1 MFSVIE
7 MATRDEEIKQMA
19 ELLKSGAIMLSQ
31 ACPVCKTPLFK
42 LPSGDIMCPRCKK
55 RVIIT
60 SREEEATVAVRSET
74 VLSNLESLAL
84 SKIEELTL
92 AAKSEKNLDQLFTI
106 EKHLSLWLDLL
117 EKLKKLK
124 K

>member
-1 MFSVIE
+1 VFKV
-7 MATRDEEIKQMA
+7 ATRDEEIKQMA
-19 ELLKSGAIMLSQ
+19 ELLKSGAVMLSQ

-42 LPSGDIMCPRCKK
+42 LLSGDIICPRCKK

-60 SREEEATVAVRSET
+60 SREEEATTAVRSENI
-74 VLSNLESLAL
+74 LSNLENLAL
-84 SKIEELTL
+84 SKIEDLTL
-92 AAKSEKNLDQLFTI
+92 AAKAEKNLDQLFTI